1 MTSTEWFA
9 FLSYAI
15 ITAITPG
22 PNNVLALSATSRY
35 GLATSKNLICGI
47 FCGLFCVLALCCAF
61 CAVLAAALPTITAY
75 MKYIGAIYIIWLAW
89 QISVS
94 KPHKQ
99 GETHA
104 PDLSF
109 FKGFFLQF
117 VNAKIIL
124 WGITVFAGYIL
135 PHNFSVLT
143 LSSYVLLSATIGSTG
158 TMLWALA
165 GNGFSGFLQKRW
177 RLTCVLMA
185 SMLLA
190 SAVSLIVA

>member
-35 GLATSKNLICGI
+35 GLATRKSLIWGI

-61 CAVLAAALPTITAY
+61 CAALAAALPTITAY
-75 MKYIGAIYIIWLAW
+75 MKYVGAIYIIWLAW
-89 QISVS
+89 QIAVS

-99 GETHA
+99 GETNA

-135 PHNFSVLT
+135 PHDFSVLT
-143 LSSYVLLSATIGSTG
+143 LSGYVLLSAAIGSTG